1 MWTST
6 LPPKS
11 QKEESKHRELYI
23 AMVQAYEAKEA
34 ENKAKSEQKQKAKDE
49 RIMSART
56 VWSREILPHWEKK
69 KRTKAVH
76 ELVVQGIPAFVRT
89 KAWPLMLGNELHITP
104 DLFRIYVKQSEAA
117 KALRETGV
125 KIGQDIGKLE
135 TASLIGVDLPRTFPA
150 LAFYQEGGPN
160 HAELH
165 RVLDAYVC
173 YRPDIGYVQG
183 MSYLAAILLLYLDDV
198 TAFTCL
204 ANLLNRSVHMAFY
217 KMDVELS
224 EYISLFETLFKRSL
238 PHLHHHFESVG
249 LTSEMYLLDWFLTI
263 FSKSLPLDLATHLW
277 DIYIFE
283 GPSFLFRASL
293 GILKYLEP
301 LILSQELE
309 LGPCKKIL
317 ARMPENLDPDSLLSS
332 IASVTLREHED
343 LMSQLQVPL
352 FKL

>member
-1 MWTST
+1 
-6 LPPKS
+6 
-11 QKEESKHRELYI
+11 
-23 AMVQAYEAKEA
+23 MVQAYEAKEA
-34 ENKAKSEQKQKAKDE
+34 EQKAKSEKRQKAKDT
-49 RIMSART
+49 RIMSAR
-56 VWSREILPHWEKK
+56 VIWSREILPYWEKK
-69 KRTKAVH
+69 KRTKQVH
-76 ELVVQGIPAFVRT
+76 ELVLQGIPAFVRT
-89 KAWPLMLGNELHITP
+89 KVWPLMLGNALHITP
-104 DLFRIYVKQSEAA
+104 DLFKIYVKQAEAA
-117 KALRETGV
+117 KALRAQGSASGTE
-125 KIGQDIGKLE
+125 IGKLA

-183 MSYLAAILLLYLDDV
+183 MSYLAAILLLYLDDF

-204 ANLLNRSVHMAFY
+204 ANLLNRSVQMAFY

-224 EYISLFETLFKRSL
+224 QFISLFETLFKRSL
-238 PHLHHHFESVG
+238 PSLHAHFETIG

-283 GPSFLFRASL
+283 GPCFLFRASI

-301 LILSQELE
+301 RILEHDLD
-309 LGPCKKIL
+309 LGPCKKMV
-317 ARMPENLDPDSLLSS
+317 ARIPEDGLDEDQLLSS
-332 IASVTLREHED
+332 IASVTLRDHEE
-343 LMSQLQVPL
+343 LLSQLQVPL
-352 FKL
+352 FQL